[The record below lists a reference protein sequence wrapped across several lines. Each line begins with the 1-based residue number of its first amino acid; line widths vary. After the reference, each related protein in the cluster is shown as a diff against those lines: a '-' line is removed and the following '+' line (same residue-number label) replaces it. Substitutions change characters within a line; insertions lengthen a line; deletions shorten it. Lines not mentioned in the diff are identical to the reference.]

1 MWSAVKRLFIAE
13 NGSAGTDIVGGEEEA
28 LCF

>member
-13 NGSAGTDIVGGEEEA
+13 NGSAGTDIVGGEEA